1 MKLNQKLI
9 AGLTAC
15 LMLGNPALLM
25 PASAAEAVEG
35 TYNGLTYEN
44 YENSYIVITDCD
56 TALTAV
62 EIPAEIDGVEVTEI
76 GSFAFSSCYN
86 LTSVTLPETIMGI
99 GTGAFDS
106 CESLTT
112 IQIPART
119 GVIADDAFEDCDALE
134 SITVAAGSA
143 AFKSVDGVLMESD
156 GTTIVRYP
164 SGKADT
170 VYTVPDGVAD
180 FRSGAFDDCEYL
192 TEIALP
198 ASFASF
204 DSNFRYC
211 DFLQTVTVAEGNP
224 TFKGVDGVLYSKDGS
239 ILFCYPPDKQD
250 TAYTIPATTTELG
263 MDAFYGN
270 MNILSVTVPDSLR
283 KIGEAAFYDCMNLQS
298 IALPDSMDS
307 IGSDAFSFCYDLT
320 ELKLPSKVNS
330 FGSWMFCYC
339 TSLTSI
345 DLPDNITEI
354 GAGMFQGCSKLTA
367 IEIPTTVSSIGMFA
381 FYDCSGLTDVYFA
394 DSETAWNAITIEDE
408 NDMLVNATK
417 HFNSSATTPDTPDIP
432 DTPAGT
438 LGDLNADTAI
448 DAADASIVLVAAANL
463 GAEGVSGLTAEQ
475 EAAADVNSD
484 GAYDSV
490 DASWI
495 LQYATYIGTGGTDTL
510 ETFVKTLV

>member
-1 MKLNQKLI
+1 MKLNQKLF

-15 LMLGNPALLM
+15 LMLGNSALLM
-25 PASAAEAVEG
+25 PASAADAVEG

-56 TALTAV
+56 TSLTAV
-62 EIPAEIDGVEVTEI
+62 EIPAEINGVEVTEI
-76 GSFAFSSCYN
+76 GELAFSSCYD
-86 LTSVTLPETIMGI
+86 LASVTLPETITSI
-99 GTGAFDS
+99 GTYAFDF
-106 CESLTT
+106 CESLTDL
-112 IQIPART
+112 QIPAKT
-119 GVIADDAFEDCDALE
+119 NEIADTAFTGCCSLMN
-134 SITVAAGSA
+134 ITVAAGNT
-143 AFKSVDGVLMESD
+143 AFKSVDGVLLEAD
-156 GTTIVRYP
+156 GTTIVCYP
-164 SGKADT
+164 SGRADAL
-170 VYTVPDGVAD
+170 YIVPDGVTD
-180 FRSGAFDDCEYL
+180 FSSYAFDHCGNL
-192 TEIALP
+192 VKVVLP

-204 DSNFRYC
+204 DNNFRYC
-211 DFLQTVTVAEGNP
+211 NFLQAITVAETNP
-224 TFKGVDGVLYSKDGS
+224 NFKSVDDVLYSKDGS
-239 ILFCYPPDKQD
+239 ILVCYPPDKRN
-250 TAYTIPATTTELG
+250 TAYTIPAATTEIAAE
-263 MDAFYGN
+263 AFYEN
-270 MNILSVTVPDSLR
+270 LNLLSVTVPDSLQ
-283 KIGEAAFYDCMNLQS
+283 KIGGAAFYGCRNLQS

-307 IGSDAFSFCYDLT
+307 IGSDAFSFCYALT
-320 ELKLPSKVNS
+320 ELKLPSKVNY

-354 GAGMFQGCSKLTA
+354 GAGMFQGCSRLTA

-417 HFNSSATTPDTPDIP
+417 HFNSSATTPEIP
-432 DTPAGT
+432 DNPADT

-510 ETFVKTLV
+510 EAFVKTLA